1 MLLFLKK
8 KKEIVSQVE
17 SQGGVPNPNEQL
29 TPEIKAEGDPSG
41 QRAFSEHSVTG
52 DRHEDSAAAHCVTKG
67 E

>member
-41 QRAFSEHSVTG
+41 QRAFGGDDGDVPTSTG
-52 DRHEDSAAAHCVTKG
+52 AAWG
-67 E
+67 SS